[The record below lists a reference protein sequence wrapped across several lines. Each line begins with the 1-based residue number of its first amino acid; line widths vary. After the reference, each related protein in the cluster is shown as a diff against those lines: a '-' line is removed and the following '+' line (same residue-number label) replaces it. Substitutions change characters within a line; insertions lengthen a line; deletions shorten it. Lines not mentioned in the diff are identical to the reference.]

1 MSKINSDFM
10 KRTISELLNPVNK
23 DGKPEKKRGFV
34 ETVEL
39 QIGIRDYDPEKDK
52 RFSGSIRLP
61 HCPHPKQKIVLIGTA
76 AHIEEAKKHDIPY
89 IDVDGLKKF
98 NKERKAIKSW
108 AKPYGTIICSESL
121 MKQVPKL
128 LGNVLVK
135 IGKFPLSVGESE
147 SVNEKVKE
155 LKHTVR
161 FQLKKVL
168 NMATSVGDVKMNP
181 EDLRQNIN
189 MCINFFVSLLKKGWQ
204 NVKTLHLHTTMGK
217 SYRVYG

>member
-1 MSKINSDFM
+1 M
-10 KRTISELLNPVNK
+10 KKTIQELLNPK
-23 DGKPEKKRGFV
+23 DKTGKPLKRGFT

-52 RFSGSIRLP
+52 RFSGSIKLP
-61 HCPHPKQKIVLIGTA
+61 HCPHPKLKVVLIGTA
-76 AHIEEAKKHDIPY
+76 AHNEEAAKNGIPF

-98 NKERKAIKSW
+98 NKEKKAIKSW

-135 IGKFPLSVGESE
+135 IGKFPLSLGESE
-147 SVNEKVKE
+147 SVAEKVKE
-155 LKHTVR
+155 IKHTVR

-204 NVKTLHLHTTMGK
+204 NIKTLHLHTTMGK
-217 SYRVYG
+217 SFRIYG